1 MSSITPPNLANI
13 PSEARSSPDA
23 MLKEI
28 LAQLLSNAPSA
39 VTFAAIETAI
49 SAAGFDPHEES
60 DLYSAILDALDAASI
75 LVVEQ
80 LELLRTPGD
89 DTAVEIADETLTMLR
104 ETYTRISQTS
114 HPLLRAAD
122 EQRLLEIYQDGQRA
136 LAEQS
141 SEGGYRQQ
149 RALERRIMA
158 GKDAM
163 EALMSHN
170 IRLVA
175 SYAYKVAGQTNHL
188 DTEDLI
194 QEGLI
199 GLQRAIV
206 LYRLDVGCRL
216 STYATYWIRQA
227 IQRAVADQDRMV
239 RLPVHLIE
247 SLHAISRTVRE
258 LTHSLG
264 RAPSE
269 EELALA
275 TGNSIARL
283 RKLQLLNRSHLSL
296 DLPMSEDGA
305 STLGD
310 MLPDTRMMDP
320 EESLIERNRQETIR
334 QFMLNNRN
342 LTPIERRI
350 ISLRFGFEDGEKW
363 TLQEIGDL
371 FHLTRERIRQLE
383 TRALRK
389 LRHDADH
396 IHLQSY
402 LED

>member
-1 MSSITPPNLANI
+1 
-13 PSEARSSPDA
+13 
-23 MLKEI
+23 
-28 LAQLLSNAPSA
+28 
-39 VTFAAIETAI
+39 
-49 SAAGFDPHEES
+49 
-60 DLYSAILDALDAASI
+60 
-75 LVVEQ
+75 
-80 LELLRTPGD
+80 
-89 DTAVEIADETLTMLR
+89 
-104 ETYTRISQTS
+104 
-114 HPLLRAAD
+114 
-122 EQRLLEIYQDGQRA
+122 
-136 LAEQS
+136 
-141 SEGGYRQQ
+141 
-149 RALERRIMA
+149 MA

-342 LTPIERRI
+342 LTPIARVVVGI
-350 ISLRFGFEDGEKW
+350 KCCVYVVVYLWSTILLIMSLN
-363 TLQEIGDL
+363 IGGL
-371 FHLTRERIRQLE
+371 
-383 TRALRK
+383 
-389 LRHDADH
+389 
-396 IHLQSY
+396 
-402 LED
+402 